1 MITMSTEYMP
11 SSHLLFH
18 PTPASPVAAVRN
30 VNSPAPPKAKMN
42 LHSSVMLTIRSLKYQ
57 ILIIICSGKEYS

>member
-1 MITMSTEYMP
+1 MRHESSANIVMATAACISSMITMSTEYMP

-42 LHSSVMLTIRSLKYQ
+42 LHPSVAL
-57 ILIIICSGKEYS
+57 